1 MTDPLAD
8 VVALLQPQ
16 ARYSKYV
23 IGSGAWRVTR
33 SDVGQPFYFAVLE
46 GGCRLTLDGQ
56 PAVEVTAGDFVLVPA
71 TFGITMSSLAEPAAG
86 TDSVP
91 VALGDGVFRIG
102 ASDGPADLQW
112 IGGHCSFGS
121 PDSALL
127 VSLLPQ
133 LIHVRGEPR
142 LAALVRL
149 VRDETRNDLPARDAI
164 LPRLLEVLL
173 IEALRSAALMTGSQG
188 LVKGLSDSRLAG
200 ALRAMHRAPDRA
212 WSTAELAKEA
222 ALSRSVFFD
231 RFRGAMGMEPMEY
244 LLAWRMA
251 LARNMLRHEGLTV
264 AEVAERVGYGSASA
278 FSVAFARHVG
288 EPPARYARVAEAYE
302 RGGGRVGAAPEA
314 QPEQAVQS

>member
-16 ARYSKYV
+16 ARFSKYV
-23 IGSGAWRVTR
+23 MGAGAWRVTR
-33 SDVGQPFYFAVLE
+33 SDAGQPFYFAVLE

-56 PAVEVTAGDFVLVPA
+56 PAVDVTAGDFVLVPA
-71 TFGITMSSLAEPAAG
+71 TFGITMSSLAEPADDA
-86 TDSVP
+86 DSVP
-91 VALGDGVFRIG
+91 TALGDGVFRIG
-102 ASDGPADLQW
+102 ASEGPTDLQW

-149 VRDETRNDLPARDAI
+149 VRDESRNNLPARDAI

-173 IEALRSAALMTGSQG
+173 IEALRSTALLKESRG

-200 ALRAMHRAPDRA
+200 ALRAMHREPERA

-222 ALSRSVFFD
+222 ALSRSVFFE
-231 RFRGAMGMEPMEY
+231 RFRSAMGMAPMEY

-251 LARNMLRHEGLTV
+251 LAKNMLRREGLSV
-264 AEVAERVGYGSASA
+264 AEVSERIGYGSASA
-278 FSVAFARHVG
+278 FSVAFTRHVG
-288 EPPARYARVAEAYE
+288 EPPARYARVVDGEERRGRRAAESL
-302 RGGGRVGAAPEA
+302 GA
-314 QPEQAVQS
+314 